1 VGVGPAIISPIIKA
15 IRIFDTFPVCTTM
28 NTSITLKNFFGTSE
42 AELQEIFADWKVEPY
57 RVHQV
62 FTWVYHYHCRDFNE
76 MTNLSKSLRSQL
88 QERFCFALPK
98 IKTRT
103 HSKDGSIKYLLELD
117 DGAEVESVWM
127 PSDSRK
133 TLCLSTQV
141 GCRLNCSFCLTASLG
156 LKRNLTAGEII
167 GQHLAIN
174 AELKEDDR
182 ITNVVFM
189 GMGEP
194 LDNFGPVVD
203 ALRLMISPQA
213 MKISTRKVTVS
224 TSGLVDK
231 MKAFQEEGLAINLAI
246 SLNASDNET
255 RDRLMPINKKYP
267 IETLIECLKKYP
279 LKPQRRHTIEY
290 VMLAGINDSDED
302 AKRLAKWLKGV
313 PCKINL
319 IPFNSFDS
327 SEYRPPSKER
337 VLIFQNYLI
346 EQNFSAFIRQN
357 RATDILGAC
366 GQLAAESKNIAFNP
380 KVELIKN

>member
-1 VGVGPAIISPIIKA
+1 
-15 IRIFDTFPVCTTM
+15 M
-28 NTSITLKNFFGTSE
+28 NTSVTLKNFFGTSE
-42 AELQEIFADWKVEPY
+42 AELIEIFTDWKVETY

-88 QERFCFALPK
+88 AENFYFALPK
-98 IKTRT
+98 IQSRT
-103 HSKDGSIKYLLELD
+103 HSKDGSIKYLMELD

-156 LKRNLTAGEII
+156 LKRNLTAAEII

-174 AELKEDDR
+174 AELNEEDQ

-231 MKAFQEEGLAINLAI
+231 MKAFQNENLAINLAI
-246 SLNASDNET
+246 SLNASDNAT

-267 IETLIECLKKYP
+267 IEVLIDCLKQYP

-302 AKRLAKWLKGV
+302 AQRLAKWLRGV
-313 PCKINL
+313 PSKINL
-319 IPFNSFDS
+319 IPFNAFDS

-337 VLIFQNYLI
+337 VLKFQNYLI

-366 GQLAAESKNIAFNP
+366 GQLATQSASVTLDPVKTSA
-380 KVELIKN
+380 

>member
-1 VGVGPAIISPIIKA
+1 MRLRSAKISSTNYNYQFFKA
-15 IRIFDTFPVCTTM
+15 FPVCM
-28 NTSITLKNFFGTSE
+28 NIKTPSSPQNFFGAT
-42 AELQEIFADWKVEPY
+42 ELQLKDFFSEWKEQAY

-62 FTWVYHYHCRDFNE
+62 FTWVYHHHCRDFNE
-76 MTNLSKSLRSQL
+76 MSNLSKSLRSKL
-88 QERFCFALPK
+88 AEKFYFGLPK
-98 IKTRT
+98 IQSRT
-103 HSKDGSIKYLLELD
+103 HSKDGSIKYLFELD
-117 DGAEVESVWM
+117 DGAVVESVWM
-127 PSDSRK
+127 PSDSRN

-174 AELKEDDR
+174 GELEEKEQ

-194 LDNFGPVVD
+194 LDNYGPVVD

-224 TSGLVDK
+224 TSGLVGK
-231 MKAFQEEGLAINLAI
+231 MKEFQEEGLAINLAI
-246 SLNASDNET
+246 SLNASDNAT

-267 IETLIECLKKYP
+267 IEVLMDCLKKYP

-290 VMLAGINDSDED
+290 VLLAGINDSDED
-302 AKRLAKWLKGV
+302 AQRLAKWLKGV
-313 PCKINL
+313 PSKINL

-327 SEYRPPSKER
+327 SEYRPPSDQR
-337 VLIFQNYLI
+337 VLKFQNYLI
-346 EQNFSAFIRQN
+346 EQNFSAFVRKN

-366 GQLAAESKNIAFNP
+366 GQLASQA
-380 KVELIKN
+380 